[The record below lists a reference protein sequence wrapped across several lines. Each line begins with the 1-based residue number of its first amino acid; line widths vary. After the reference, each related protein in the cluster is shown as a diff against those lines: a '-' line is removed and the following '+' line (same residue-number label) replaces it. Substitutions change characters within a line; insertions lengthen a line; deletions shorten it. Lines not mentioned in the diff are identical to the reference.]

1 MLLSICLNFWKFQ
14 PSIVYKSVAY
24 KKRVCFKTFVLI
36 SCFKMKKRIER
47 LSFFPKFF
55 LERITKMGAVSKMA
69 LKQTVQII
77 QDLKN

>member
-24 KKRVCFKTFVLI
+24 KKRVCFKL
-36 SCFKMKKRIER
+36 KKRIER